1 MTDWLGDGNIDRVII
16 EWRSLMRQIAH
27 APELDWPRWR
37 DLQYLAKSILHETES
52 PTITELPRLS
62 YLQNQR
68 IEHRLVLRALD
79 SEGCR
84 LRRLANPR
92 RVIAPVTCQF

>member
-1 MTDWLGDGNIDRVII
+1 
-16 EWRSLMRQIAH
+16 MRQIAH

-68 IEHRLVLRALD
+68 IEHRLVLR
-79 SEGCR
+79 R
-84 LRRLANPR
+84 
-92 RVIAPVTCQF
+92 

>member
-1 MTDWLGDGNIDRVII
+1 MAGVHKNPLSKHAWVTDWLGDGDIDRVII

-68 IEHRLVLRALD
+68 IEHRLVLR
-79 SEGCR
+79 R
-84 LRRLANPR
+84 
-92 RVIAPVTCQF
+92 